1 MRVTSFE
8 DRVKIMDWLD
18 KHRDEATGKTPK
30 ELIPLIRADLAIE
43 VCTTNVIKTAAK
55 VRGVS
60 LRSRKKPAFKESD
73 RFTVASVL
81 AKSIRQ
87 LANEM
92 GVDLEFAEELKKII
106 SRQNLHE

>member
-1 MRVTSFE
+1 MPVTSFE

-18 KHRDEATGKTPK
+18 THREEATVKTPK
-30 ELIPLIRADLAIE
+30 ELIPIIQADIAIE
-43 VCTTNVIKTAAK
+43 VCTVNAIKTAAK

-60 LRSRKKPAFKESD
+60 LRNRKKPEFKESD
-73 RFTVASVL
+73 RFTVAAVL

-92 GVDLEFAEELKKII
+92 GVELEFAEELKKII

>member
-18 KHRDEATGKTPK
+18 AHREEATGKTPK
-30 ELIPLIRADLAIE
+30 ELIPIIRADIA
-43 VCTTNVIKTAAK
+43 VGACTVDVIKTAAK

-60 LRSRKKPAFKESD
+60 LLQRRRPRFEESD
-73 RFTVASVL
+73 RFTVAAVL

-92 GVDLEFAEELKKII
+92 GVNLEFAEELNKII
-106 SRQNLHE
+106 ARQNLNK